1 MTRSLSARG
10 ALVAVACSALASA
23 SCEGRAPRSTA
34 VETRTGKSIALDG
47 PVIAEIDLSR
57 GIPESRSTS
66 LLGTPSRR
74 SHTDLVRALRAIARD
89 RSSPKGIFVR
99 FGMATTGLARAQEI
113 GRLLGEIRK
122 TKPVVCH
129 AHEYDNETILLASR
143 GCSRIWVS
151 PAGGVESIG
160 IAAQMIYANRLLSRF
175 QIGVDYLQVGKYK
188 GAQEPFT
195 RDGPSPEARESLQA
209 ALGGMR
215 AGWIDDVVVGRAR
228 PEVAD
233 ALEDGPYAPN
243 EALKKGL
250 VDAVGYLDEARDDVK
265 KLAGAERFTPRFGGG
280 EGSRGSS
287 GGLASILRALSG
299 SSHVGTPHV
308 AVLPASGSIAMSSS
322 GSIFGGGDGITE
334 RELGA
339 VVAKLTKDTSTKA
352 VVLRIDSPGGSAL
365 ASDLLWKKLM
375 KLRAAK
381 PLVISVGDMAASG
394 GYYLACAGTKIVAEP
409 TSLLG
414 SIGVV
419 AGKLAVGPALEQFG
433 VHAETIA
440 ASPDPA
446 KAGRASYMSALSP
459 WDDATRERVRAS
471 MISVYDLVLQRVAE
485 GRGTTVDKVAP
496 SAEGRVYG
504 GVEAKERGMVDAI
517 GGLSDAI
524 DLAIDL
530 AGLPKD
536 APIDVIAEES
546 GLLDFLDESPLSAD
560 APSGAAS
567 VKRAARDAAIPP
579 VLRDAIPGAGAFL
592 GAFEPM
598 ISGERVIAAM
608 PFGVSVR

>member
-1 MTRSLSARG
+1 
-10 ALVAVACSALASA
+10 VAVACSALASA
-23 SCEGRAPRSTA
+23 SCDGRAPRPSASEARATKP
-34 VETRTGKSIALDG
+34 TSRSG
-47 PVIAEIDLSR
+47 PAIAEIDLSR
-57 GIPESRSTS
+57 GIPEARSTS

-74 SHTDLVRALRAIARD
+74 SHTDLVRVLRSIERD
-89 RSSPKGIFVR
+89 KGSPKGVFVR
-99 FGMATTGLARAQEI
+99 FGTATTGLARAQEV

-143 GCSRIWVS
+143 GCSKIWVS

-160 IAAQMIYANRLLSRF
+160 IAAQMIYANKLLSKF
-175 QIGVDYLQVGKYK
+175 QVGVDYLQVGKNK

-215 AGWIDDVVVGRAR
+215 AGWIDDVVKGREK
-228 PEVAD
+228 P
-233 ALEDGPYAPN
+233 ALAEAIEDGPYAPS
-243 EALKKGL
+243 EALKRGL
-250 VDAVGYLDEARDDVK
+250 VDAIGYLDEARDDAK
-265 KLAGAERFTPRFGGG
+265 TLAGVERVTPRFGGS

-308 AVLPASGSIAMSSS
+308 TVLPASGSISMSSS
-322 GSIFGGGDGITE
+322 GSLFGGSDGITE

-339 VVAKLTKDTSTKA
+339 IVAKLTKDASTKA

-375 KLRAAK
+375 KLREKK
-381 PLVISVGDMAASG
+381 PLVVSVGDMAASG

-471 MISVYDLVLQRVAE
+471 MISVYDLFLQRVAE
-485 GRGTTVDKVAP
+485 GRGTTVDKVQP

-530 AGLPKD
+530 AGLPSD
-536 APIDVIAEES
+536 APIDVIADDS
-546 GLLDFLDESPLSAD
+546 GLFDLLDEGPLSAD
-560 APSGAAS
+560 ALHANGAAAS
-567 VKRAARDAAIPP
+567 VKRAAQGAAMPP
-579 VLRDAIPGAGAFL
+579 VLEGAIPGAAAFL
-592 GAFEPM
+592 GAFEPLLG
-598 ISGERVIAAM
+598 GERVIAAM